1 MIKFYRSFQIF
12 ISNDWHL
19 QAREKINI
27 PQCLFEQY
35 SKMNPE
41 TNDTLYESSDRSF
54 RNQKENWAS
63 QPVNSNLNKKLAPK
77 QKTIQAFYIWA
88 LGLRKRSYQLTSP
101 GHRYRVRHKDW
112 DALF

>member
-63 QPVNSNLNKKLAPK
+63 QPVNSNLNKKSDPK
-77 QKTIQAFYIWA
+77 QKTIQAFNIGA
-88 LGLRKRSYQLTSP
+88 
-101 GHRYRVRHKDW
+101 
-112 DALF
+112 